1 MTTARLLAV
10 TGLTIAALAAHNA
23 QAQTKQE
30 RACADLARWS
40 GGPKDL
46 TISEARFYANRKVA
60 TRPGAEMTLPPHCHV
75 AGSFEHRTGVA
86 GKEYAIGFA
95 INLPAEWNG
104 RFMFQ
109 GGGGL
114 NGAIREP
121 VGGQATGERPAI
133 ERGFA
138 VVSTDSGHQ
147 GGGFDGS
154 FMADQQALLNF
165 QFQANAKTVE
175 VALPIVQ
182 AYYGTAPHHRYFV
195 GCSTGGREAMIASQ
209 RYPTE
214 FDGIVAGDPAMRTG
228 YSNLGMRAVSV
239 ALNGIAHKDAKGHP
253 IAGTGLSPSD
263 KALVV
268 DAVRKS
274 CDGEDGLEDGM
285 IFNTRAC
292 HFDPASLRCKGA
304 KTPGCL
310 AAKQVVAVEKAFAGP
325 KDASGRLV
333 YPGYPYDTG
342 IAASGPDVIPGVLNA
357 APSPVDPPIPPVTQD
372 VDAEARAAATEIS
385 SLGYTYAWTN
395 LSTFSGR
402 GGKLL
407 FYHGVSDPWFSVL
420 DTIDYYR
427 RLAARNG
434 GLRRVQSWSRLFV
447 VPGMGHCRSGPA
459 TLDHFDMLSAVV
471 DWVERGTAPK
481 SVTATGQDFPGRSR
495 PLCPYP
501 SYARYTGKGD
511 PEVASSFVCR

>member
-1 MTTARLLAV
+1 MAALLCAAASPFAFAQ
-10 TGLTIAALAAHNA
+10 TDQDCAALAKLQLPRARLQVTDATMVARAPLSGPSAGRKAVQLPAHCLVQGELEKRVGAGGA
-23 QAQTKQE
+23 QY
-30 RACADLARWS
+30 
-40 GGPKDL
+40 G
-46 TISEARFYANRKVA
+46 
-60 TRPGAEMTLPPHCHV
+60 
-75 AGSFEHRTGVA
+75 
-86 GKEYAIGFA
+86 IGFSLA
-95 INLPAEWNG
+95 LPERWNG
-104 RFMFQ
+104 RFLFQ

-114 NGAIREP
+114 NGTVRPP
-121 VGGQATGERPAI
+121 VGAQAAGDTPALA
-133 ERGFA
+133 RGFA
-138 VVSTDSGHQ
+138 VVSTDSGHK
-147 GGGFDGS
+147 GTVFDPS
-154 FMADQQALLNF
+154 FFADQQAALNF
-165 QFQANAKTVE
+165 LYRAIGKVTAAAK
-175 VALPIVQ
+175 AII
-182 AYYGTAPHHRYFV
+182 ADYYGKRPRYSYFV